1 MQALPDGTVIRF
13 GLKWLPKN
21 SSLYCF
27 PLEKLWFHQENKS
40 LVRKLNYKVWYIAT
54 RQQSLRVTLVLGLQ
68 LVSAYDVG
76 GHEEILKTSESF
88 SEVVCLSHSQ
98 QRNNRL
104 GLARPLFFFFFEKAR
119 RWSYLLF
126 PRLTD
131 FALNNQY
138 TNCLSNTW
146 NQGDLGSTPNLIPAL
161 VTRIVSTFFFL
172 IQHFEFF
179 PITQFSKIG

>member
-98 QRNNRL
+98 QRNNQL
-104 GLARPLFFFFFEKAR
+104 GLVKTFFFFFWTGKKMKLPPLSKAEWFCTKQSIYKLFKQHMKSG
-119 RWSYLLF
+119 WSRF
-126 PRLTD
+126 HPK
-131 FALNNQY
+131 
-138 TNCLSNTW
+138 SNTC
-146 NQGDLGSTPNLIPAL
+146 
-161 VTRIVSTFFFL
+161 
-172 IQHFEFF
+172 
-179 PITQFSKIG
+179 FSD